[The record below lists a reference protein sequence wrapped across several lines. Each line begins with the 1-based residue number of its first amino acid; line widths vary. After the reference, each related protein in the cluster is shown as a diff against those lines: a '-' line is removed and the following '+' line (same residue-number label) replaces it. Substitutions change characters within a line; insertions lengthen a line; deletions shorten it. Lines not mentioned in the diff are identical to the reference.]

1 MMDPKFT
8 LALARLDA
16 EIAEAEARLKDLR
29 FRREGAEAFLTYMD
43 AVNDFTQE
51 PNEPSAEPSPS
62 PSSPLGLP
70 SDHVRPARETPKDV
84 VMRIF
89 ERVPGSVLDI
99 DAIYNDALRDGSTLD
114 RQQIRNGIHYAVRKG
129 LLEKASKRGSW
140 VLTNASAPAGTGA
153 EETEKPGH
161 DFSLKEG
168 GPDDDSGPLRDRAD
182 GALDAPDHHDHV
194 GHRASIVEVQ

>member
-43 AVNDFTQE
+43 AVNDFTEQPAE
-51 PNEPSAEPSPS
+51 PVAYPSPS
-62 PSSPLGLP
+62 TPSSLP
-70 SDHVRPARETPKDV
+70 ADHIRPARETPKDV

-99 DAIYNDALRDGSTLD
+99 DAIYSEALREGSTLD

-129 LLEKASKRGSW
+129 LLAKASKRGSW
-140 VLTNASAPAGTGA
+140 VLGNASAPGATGA
-153 EETEKPGH
+153 EETEKSGNG
-161 DFSLKEG
+161 FSLEEG
-168 GPDDDSGPLRDRAD
+168 GPDEYSGPLRDRHDHAD
-182 GALDAPDHHDHV
+182 QPHEGGDHV
-194 GHRASIVEVQ
+194 GHRASIEEVQ